1 MTTGRNEFNQT
12 FSYDARA
19 ESYCNHLSRLISRL
33 AAKGITRES
42 EIYQTVETSDYR
54 DFKHAPLGG
63 DGKSYLFRKKS
74 ASANFDTCTVPVE
87 FLGQRATMMRKA
99 SIIPDVTTAAQALER
114 ARVESQ
120 RKQNLR
126 AVLATAAIASL

>member
-12 FSYDARA
+12 FSYDTRA
-19 ESYCNHLSRLISRL
+19 ESYCNHLSRLIRRL
-33 AAKGITRES
+33 VAKGITRES
-42 EIYQTVETSDYR
+42 EIYQTVEANDYR

-63 DGKSYLFRKKS
+63 DGKSYIFRKKT

-87 FLGQRATMMRKA
+87 FLGTRANLMRNA
-99 SIIPDVTTAAQALER
+99 NIIPDVTTAAQALER
-114 ARVESQ
+114 ARLETQ
-120 RKQNLR
+120 RKENLR

>member
-19 ESYCNHLSRLISRL
+19 ENYCNHLSRLIRRL

-42 EIYQTVETSDYR
+42 EIYQAVEANDYR
-54 DFKHAPLGG
+54 DLKHAPLGG
-63 DGKSYLFRKKS
+63 DGKSYLFRKKD

-87 FLGQRATMMRKA
+87 FLGTRATLMRNA
-99 SIIPDVTTAAQALER
+99 NIIPDVTTAAQALECT
-114 ARVESQ
+114 
-120 RKQNLR
+120 RKENEKKQTYK
-126 AVLATAAIASL
+126 AILATAAIAGL